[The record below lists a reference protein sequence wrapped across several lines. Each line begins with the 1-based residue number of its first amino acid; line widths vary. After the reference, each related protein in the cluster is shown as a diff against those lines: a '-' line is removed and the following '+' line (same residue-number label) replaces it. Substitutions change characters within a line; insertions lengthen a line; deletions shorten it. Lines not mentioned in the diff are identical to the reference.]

1 MNEHSILKTS
11 PDAFDGDAI
20 GRADREV
27 LAGLSDHPLVRHPL
41 YSVPPR
47 RGLIMRGASRSTKER
62 RRRERAFRL
71 PSIGC
76 W

>member
-20 GRADREV
+20 SRVDREV
-27 LAGLSDHPLVRHPL
+27 LAGLSDHPLARHPL
-41 YSVPPR
+41 YSVPPPPR
-47 RGLIMRGASRSTKER
+47 PNYEGCITID
-62 RRRERAFRL
+62 ERAEAQRACFL

>member
-11 PDAFDGDAI
+11 PDTFDGDAI
-20 GRADREV
+20 GRADREF
-27 LAGLSDHPLVRHPL
+27 LASLSDHPLMRNPL
-41 YSVPPR
+41 YSVPPPPR
-47 RGLIMRGASRSTKER
+47 PDYDGCTTVDERTGRSK
-62 RRRERAFRL
+62 RAFRL